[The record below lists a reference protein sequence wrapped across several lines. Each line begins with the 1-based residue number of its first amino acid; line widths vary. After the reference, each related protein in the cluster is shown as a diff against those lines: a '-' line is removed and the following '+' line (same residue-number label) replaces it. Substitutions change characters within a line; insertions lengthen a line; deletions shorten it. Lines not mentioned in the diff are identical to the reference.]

1 MSVSAPFKLA
11 VPDSLFLHEFDV
23 LFRAVLSW
31 GHIVFLFRVHGH
43 EFNSFRRATRSKRLR
58 QFQLRPIEAFL
69 YHYRAIDLWEWEIRL
84 LDEPSQ
90 CRGREALSR
99 RSILGMRIL
108 HRALD
113 WTAVTR
119 RLDIDRAV
127 VDGRRS
133 PPGGILRDA

>member
-43 EFNSFRRATRSKRLR
+43 EFNSFRCATRSKRLR

-69 YHYRAIDLWEWEIRL
+69 YHYRAIDLWEWGIRL
-84 LDEPSQ
+84 LDELGLSPAVRHESRHSWLSGPKSAGQYVLGLAESQ
-90 CRGREALSR
+90 
-99 RSILGMRIL
+99 
-108 HRALD
+108 
-113 WTAVTR
+113 
-119 RLDIDRAV
+119 
-127 VDGRRS
+127 
-133 PPGGILRDA
+133 